1 MKHFRTLD
9 VKPMPYINN
18 IGPTSRIAILDHG
31 PMVARSVIC
40 LKTMC
45 ASRSDNGE
53 QAPMMPRRPTAQ
65 NARVLD
71 LTS

>member
-53 QAPMMPRRPTAQ
+53 QAPSRVARLRRMHEF
-65 NARVLD
+65 LI
-71 LTS
+71 